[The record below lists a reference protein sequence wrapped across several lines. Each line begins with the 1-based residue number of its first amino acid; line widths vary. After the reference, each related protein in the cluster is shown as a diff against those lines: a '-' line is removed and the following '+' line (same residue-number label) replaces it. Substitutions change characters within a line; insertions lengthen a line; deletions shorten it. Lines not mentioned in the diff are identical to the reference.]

1 MSTYRDLIAWQK
13 GLDLAEAVYLATE
26 DFPQREW
33 YGLAAQMRK
42 AAVSIPANLA
52 EGHAYRRR
60 GYQHFVRISIGSH
73 SELRSEFDIAGRLHF
88 LDSSPGSRLFGLMDE
103 VGRLTQALSNSLW
116 VPEHQTRSGPDRYRP

>member
-13 GLDLAEAVYLATE
+13 GLDLVEAVYLATE

-60 GYQHFVRISIGSH
+60 GYRHHVRISIGSH
-73 SELRSEFDIAGRLHF
+73 SELRTEFDLAGRLHF
-88 LDSSPGSRLFGLMDE
+88 LDASPGSQLFGLMDE
-103 VGRLTQALSNSLW
+103 VGRLTQALSKSLRA
-116 VPEHQTRSGPDRYRP
+116 PEDDVRPGRHR